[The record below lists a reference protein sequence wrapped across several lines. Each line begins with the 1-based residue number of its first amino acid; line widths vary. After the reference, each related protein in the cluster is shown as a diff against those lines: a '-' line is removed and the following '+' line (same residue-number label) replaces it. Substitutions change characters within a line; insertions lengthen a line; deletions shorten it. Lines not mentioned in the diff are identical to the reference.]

1 MPNAPWQDAVQPF
14 RAEGLHAAGRM
25 RARVSLTSLI
35 DVVFILLVFFML
47 VSNFLDWRSLDLTVS
62 APGTAARGEDSALHI
77 VLHAADDWRIGGRA
91 IAPGALSAFIARHLA
106 THPGASIL
114 IEPRNGVALQA
125 AIDALDQARQAGATN
140 AALVEAGRGS

>member
-47 VSNFLDWRSLDLTVS
+47 ERRLSRHRFPLD
-62 APGTAARGEDSALHI
+62 P
-77 VLHAADDWRIGGRA
+77 
-91 IAPGALSAFIARHLA
+91 
-106 THPGASIL
+106 
-114 IEPRNGVALQA
+114 
-125 AIDALDQARQAGATN
+125 
-140 AALVEAGRGS
+140 